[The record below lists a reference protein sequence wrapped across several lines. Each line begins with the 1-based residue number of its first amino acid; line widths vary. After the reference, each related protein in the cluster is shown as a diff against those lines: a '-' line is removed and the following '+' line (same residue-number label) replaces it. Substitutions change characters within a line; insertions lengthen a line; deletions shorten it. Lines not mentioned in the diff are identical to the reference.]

1 MILYIW
7 SMPFQFLILANVS
20 VFVLLAL
27 LHFYWAFGGKWAF
40 DHVIPTDSNGKK
52 LFHPS
57 SLGTLVVAIC
67 LMACAWINL
76 ACFNWTGNVTN
87 PNYLRYG
94 IRAIGIIFLL
104 RALGDFRYIGYSKRY
119 RTSGFAIKDTL
130 FFSPLCFFLGLSHL
144 IVGGSGF

>member
-1 MILYIW
+1 ML
-7 SMPFQFLILANVS
+7 FRLLILANVS
-20 VFVLLAL
+20 VFILLAL

-40 DHVIPTDSNGKK
+40 DHVIPTGSNGKK

-57 SLGTLVVAIC
+57 SLGTLIVAIC

-76 ACFNWTGNVTN
+76 ACFSRAGSVTGH
-87 PNYLRYG
+87 NYLRYG

-104 RALGDFRYIGYSKRY
+104 RALGDFRYVGFTKRY
-119 RTSGFAIKDTL
+119 RKSGFAIRDTL

-144 IVGGSGF
+144 IAGSSWF